1 MRKSLSF
8 FSFLALFGASFLLS
22 NCGSFDDMFNDTGKA
37 PLKGERISVLQ
48 LQTELTPNPE
58 LQKTPVLLPDPWT
71 NRYWSQ
77 AGGNPSHA
85 MGHLSLGKDLKKI
98 WSVSIGS
105 GGNRRN
111 PLITQP
117 AVANGTV
124 FTVDIKGRITAFALD
139 DGKKNWQVSSVP
151 SGEEDSGTIGGGIAW
166 ADGRLYVTSGYKHL
180 LCLNPATGAV
190 VWRVATSSPARAAPS
205 VLDGRVYLITLDNRL
220 MVFSAANGKLLW
232 NYASVTETT
241 NLLGS
246 VSPAVDA
253 FAAVFPMSSGEI
265 VGLRV
270 ENGQIVWEDN
280 LSGSHRIGALSS
292 ISDIRG
298 QPVIDQGLVYA
309 ASYSGRMV
317 AIDEVSGQRVWQREV
332 GSAEMPWAAGL
343 SVFII
348 SSGQQLISLTRQ
360 NGDIRWITPLTRFE
374 DKNKE
379 EPVVWTGPVLA
390 GGRLILASN
399 RGQMIEAD
407 PQNGKILK
415 KTRLPGDVTIAPLVS
430 DNTLIFLTRQ
440 GNLVAYR

>member
-1 MRKSLSF
+1 MRKSLSIF
-8 FSFLALFGASFLLS
+8 HLLAILAAPLLLS
-22 NCGSFDDMFNDTGKA
+22 NCGSFDNMFNDTGLA

-48 LQTELTPNPE
+48 LQTELTPNNE
-58 LQKTPVLLPDPWT
+58 LQKTPALLPDPWT
-71 NRYWSQ
+71 NKYWSQ
-77 AGGNPSHA
+77 AGGIPSHA
-85 MGHLSLGKDLKKI
+85 MGHLSLGKDLKKV

-117 AVANGTV
+117 VVANGTV
-124 FTVDIKGRITAFALD
+124 FTVDTKGHTTAFALA
-139 DGKKNWQVSSVP
+139 DGKKKWRVSSVP

-166 ADGRLYVTSGYKHL
+166 ADNKLYVTNGYKHL
-180 LCLNPATGAV
+180 LCLNPATGEV
-190 VWRVATSSPARAAPS
+190 IWRVATPSPARAAPS
-205 VLDGRVYLITLDNRL
+205 VRDGRVYLITLDNRL
-220 MVFSAANGKLLW
+220 MVFSAANGRLLW
-232 NYASVTETT
+232 NYYSVMETT

-253 FAAVFPMSSGEI
+253 FAVVFPMSSGEI

-270 ENGQIVWEDN
+270 ENGQAVWEDN
-280 LSGSHRIGALSS
+280 LSGSRRIGAFSS

-332 GSAEMPWAAGL
+332 GSAEMPWAAGS
-343 SVFII
+343 SVFIV

-360 NGDIRWITPLTRFE
+360 NGDIRWITSLMRFE

-379 EPVVWTGPVLA
+379 EPVVWTGPVFA

-399 RGQMIEAD
+399 SGQMIEAD

-415 KTRLPGDVTIAPLVS
+415 QTRLPGDVTIAPLVS

-440 GNLVAYR
+440 GNLIAYR